1 MKTQSSPGP
10 GKPLV
15 TKRGNVTVKIYA
27 GKNRVNGTTYHQF
40 TLAYYDGAKRVK
52 KRFSDLEEAKQEAE
66 LAATKLANGEGQV
79 LRLTSLDR
87 ANYLQALDTLRPL
100 GRQLNLAVA
109 EYAEVM
115 KLLPPG
121 VSLREAVTDF
131 VRRNHTVRESRTVP
145 QLVAEYIAAKEKA
158 SKSEAHLRD
167 IRLRMTRFG
176 GLFQIPVAHVTGKML
191 QTWLDGLT
199 TSNRT
204 KLNELR
210 HVSALLHFA
219 VRRKYAPRDVLDE
232 IEAVERPEV
241 TASPT
246 LIFTPAELRE
256 LFASAPASLIP
267 WLIFGG
273 FCGLRSAEILR
284 LDWRDVNLKRRFVE
298 VTADNAK
305 TAQRRLVPLCDA
317 AVAWLQPRAKDE
329 GHVVVRSG
337 DKGVYY
343 DLTAAVNQARTA
355 AGIKSKFKWKR
366 NGLRHSFCSY
376 RLAITQD
383 AAKTSLEAGNSPQ
396 MIFRHYREL
405 TTEDEAKEWF
415 AIQPPKS
422 SATLPTVTVTASS
435 DAKVAGI
442 RREAGDAWTI
452 QRN

>member
-1 MKTQSSPGP
+1 MGSNPTPSAI
-10 GKPLV
+10 L
-15 TKRGNVTVKIYA
+15 
-27 GKNRVNGTTYHQF
+27 F

-52 KRFSDLEEAKQEAE
+52 KRFADLEEAKQEAE

-109 EYAEVM
+109 EYVEAV
-115 KLLPPG
+115 KLLPPNT
-121 VSLREAVTDF
+121 SLREAVSNFAKRT
-131 VRRNHTVRESRTVP
+131 NTVRESRTMP
-145 QLVAEYIAAKEKA
+145 QLVAEYIASKEKA
-158 SKSEAHLRD
+158 GKSESHLRD
-167 IRLRMTRFG
+167 MRLRMTRFG
-176 GLFQIPVAHVTGKML
+176 ELFQIPVAHVTGKML

-199 TSNRT
+199 VSNRT

-210 HVSALLHFA
+210 HAAALLHFA
-219 VRRKYAPRDVLDE
+219 VRRKYAPRDLLDE
-232 IEAVERPEV
+232 LEAIERPDV
-241 TASPT
+241 TPSPT

-256 LFASAPASLIP
+256 LFATAPASLVP

-273 FCGLRSAEILR
+273 FCGLRSSEILR

-298 VTADNAK
+298 VRAENAK

-329 GHVVVRSG
+329 GHVVVRTG
-337 DKGVYY
+337 DHAVYY
-343 DLTAAVNQARTA
+343 DLTAAVNRVRHAT
-355 AGIKSKFKWKR
+355 GNKSKFKWKR

-405 TTEDEAKEWF
+405 TSEEEAKEWF
-415 AIQPPKS
+415 GMMPPKTTGTT
-422 SATLPTVTVTASS
+422 ATVTLTTAQDAKS
-435 DAKVAGI
+435 DAN
-442 RREAGDAWTI
+442 RREASDAWTV

>member
-1 MKTQSSPGP
+1 MKAKSSPTP
-10 GKPLV
+10 GKPLEI
-15 TKRGNVTVKIYA
+15 KLGNVTVKIYT
-27 GKNRVNGTTYHQF
+27 GKNLVNGTTYQQF
-40 TLAYYDGAKRVK
+40 TLAYYDGAKRIK

-66 LAATKLANGEGQV
+66 LAVTKLANGEGQV

-87 ANYLQALDTLRPL
+87 ANYLQALETLRPR

-131 VRRNHTVRESRTVP
+131 ARRSDTVRESRTVP
-145 QLVAEYIAAKEKA
+145 QLVAEYIAAKVKA
-158 SKSEAHLRD
+158 GKSEAHLRD
-167 IRLRMTRFG
+167 MRLRMTRFG
-176 GLFQIPVAHVTGKML
+176 GVFQIPVVQLTGKML

-199 TSNRT
+199 VANRT
-204 KLNELR
+204 KLNEFR
-210 HVSALLHFA
+210 HVRSLLNFA
-219 VRRKYAPRDVLDE
+219 VRRKYAPRDLLDE
-232 IEAVERPEV
+232 LGGVERPEV

-246 LIFTPAELRE
+246 LIFSPADLRE
-256 LFASAPASLIP
+256 LFATAPASLIP

-305 TAQRRLVPLCDA
+305 TAQRRLVPLCEA
-317 AVAWLQPRAKDE
+317 AIAWLQPLAQSDGR
-329 GHVVVRSG
+329 VVVRAG
-337 DKGVYY
+337 DHGVYY
-343 DLTAAVNQARTA
+343 DLSPAVNRSRLA
-355 AGIKSKFKWKR
+355 AGLKTKFKWKR

-405 TTEDEAKEWF
+405 TTPDEAQEWF
-415 AIQPPKS
+415 TIQPPKPAEGVGTIT
-422 SATLPTVTVTASS
+422 ATTTFEPQAAADRGESVGTRTAQSH
-435 DAKVAGI
+435 
-442 RREAGDAWTI
+442 
-452 QRN
+452 

>member
-1 MKTQSSPGP
+1 MKTSSLPSP
-10 GKPLV
+10 GKPL
-15 TKRGNVTVKIYA
+15 TIKRGNVSVKIYA
-27 GKNRVNGTTYHQF
+27 SKNRVNGCSYPQF
-40 TLAYYDGAKRVK
+40 TLAYYDGARRQR
-52 KRFSDLEEAKQEAE
+52 KRFADLVKARREAD
-66 LAATKLANGEGQV
+66 LAVTQLANGEGQV

-109 EYAEVM
+109 EYTEVM
-115 KLLPPG
+115 KLLPAG
-121 VSLREAVTDF
+121 VSLREAVADF

-145 QLVAEYIAAKEKA
+145 QLVTEYIAAKEKA
-158 SKSEAHLRD
+158 SKSEAHLHD

-176 GLFQIPVAHVTGKML
+176 NLFHIPVAHVTGKML

-219 VRRKYAPRDVLDE
+219 VRRKYAPHDLLDE
-232 IEAVERPEV
+232 LAAVERPEV
-241 TASPT
+241 AASPT

-256 LFASAPASLIP
+256 LFATAPASLIP

-317 AVAWLQPRAKDE
+317 AVAWLQARAKDE

-343 DLTAAVNQARTA
+343 DLAAAVNRTRREARVKTR
-355 AGIKSKFKWKR
+355 FKWKR

-376 RLAITQD
+376 RLAVTQD

-415 AIQPPKS
+415 GVMPPARPQNVVPLPLA
-422 SATLPTVTVTASS
+422 ATA
-435 DAKVAGI
+435 
-442 RREAGDAWTI
+442 
-452 QRN
+452 

>member
-1 MKTQSSPGP
+1 MKPKSSPTP
-10 GKPLV
+10 GVPLEI
-15 TKRGNVTVKIYA
+15 KCGNVTVKLYV
-27 GKNRVNGTTYHQF
+27 GKNRVNGTEYDQF
-40 TLAYYDGAKRVK
+40 TLTYYDGSKRVK
-52 KRFSDLEEAKQEAE
+52 KRFADLEEAKQEAN

-79 LRLTSLDR
+79 LRLTQLDR
-87 ANYLQALDTLRPL
+87 SHYLQALDILRPL
-100 GRQLNLAVA
+100 GRPLNLAVA

-131 VRRNHTVRESRTVP
+131 VRRNNTVRESRTVP
-145 QLVAEYIAAKEKA
+145 QLVTEYIAAKEKA
-158 SKSEAHLRD
+158 GRSEAHLRD
-167 IRLRMTRFG
+167 MRLRLTRFG
-176 GLFQIPVAHVTGKML
+176 GLFRLPVAHVTGKML

-210 HVSALLHFA
+210 LASGLLHFA
-219 VRRKYAPRDVLDE
+219 VRRKYAPRDLLDE
-232 IEAVERPEV
+232 FKAVERPEV
-241 TASPT
+241 TSSPT

-256 LFASAPASLIP
+256 LFASAPESLIP

-298 VTADNAK
+298 VRADNAK

-317 AVAWLQPRAKDE
+317 AFAWLQPRAKND

-337 DKGVYY
+337 DHGVYY
-343 DLTAAVNQARTA
+343 DLTAAVNRVRKA
-355 AGIKSKFKWKR
+355 AGVKGKFKWKR

-405 TTEDEAKEWF
+405 TTQDEAKEWF
-415 AIQPPKS
+415 GIFPPKQAENVIPMQAAVAAR
-422 SATLPTVTVTASS
+422 SA
-435 DAKVAGI
+435 
-442 RREAGDAWTI
+442 
-452 QRN
+452 

>member
-1 MKTQSSPGP
+1 MKTKSLPAS
-10 GKPLV
+10 GKPFTL
-15 TKRGNVTVKIYA
+15 KRGSIVVKIYV
-27 GKNRVNGTTYHQF
+27 GENRVNGTSYQQF
-40 TLAYYDGAKRVK
+40 TLAYHDGVKRVK

-87 ANYLQALDTLRPL
+87 ANYLQAVEALRSF

-109 EYAEVM
+109 EYVEAI
-115 KLLPPG
+115 KLLPPN
-121 VSLREAVTDF
+121 VSLREVVTDF
-131 VRRNHTVRESRTVP
+131 VRRTLTVRESRTVP
-145 QLVAEYIAAKEKA
+145 QLVTEYIASKEK
-158 SKSEAHLRD
+158 SGRSEAHLRD

-176 GLFQIPVAHVTGKML
+176 EAFQIPVAGITGRML

-199 TSNRT
+199 ASNRT

-210 HVSALLHFA
+210 HATALLNFA
-219 VRRKYAPRDVLDE
+219 VRRKYAPRDLLDE
-232 IEAVERPEV
+232 LHAVERPQFSP
-241 TASPT
+241 SPT
-246 LIFTPAELRE
+246 LIFTPAEYRE
-256 LFASAPASLIP
+256 LFTAAPASLIP

-273 FCGLRSAEILR
+273 FCGLRSAEVLR

-298 VTADNAK
+298 VRAENAK

-317 AVAWLQPRAKDE
+317 AAAWLQPRVKAA
-329 GHVVVRSG
+329 GCVVTRQH
-337 DKGVYY
+337 DQRVYE
-343 DLTAAVNQARTA
+343 DLIAAVNRTRKKV
-355 AGIKSKFKWKR
+355 GNKIKFKWKR

-376 RLAITQD
+376 RLAVTQD

-415 AIQPPKS
+415 SIMPPKS
-422 SATLPTVTVTASS
+422 AINVPTVSVTASS
-435 DAKVAGI
+435 DVKVAGI
-442 RREAGDAWTI
+442 RPEASEAWTI

>member
-1 MKTQSSPGP
+1 MKTNLSPTP
-10 GKPLV
+10 GRPLV
-15 TKRGNVTVKIYA
+15 IKRGNVTVKIYA
-27 GKNRVNGTTYHQF
+27 GKNRVNGTNYHQF
-40 TLAYYDGAKRVK
+40 TLAYYDGAHRRK
-52 KRFSDLEEAKQEAE
+52 KRFSELEEAKQEAE

-100 GRQLNLAVA
+100 GRPLNLAIA
-109 EYAEVM
+109 EYVEVM

-131 VRRNHTVRESRTVP
+131 TRRNNTIRESRAVP

-158 SKSEAHLRD
+158 NKSEAHLRD
-167 IRLRMTRFG
+167 LRLRLTRFG
-176 GLFQIPVAHVTGKML
+176 KAFQIPVAHVTGKML
-191 QTWLDGLT
+191 QMWLDGLT
-199 TSNRT
+199 VSNRT
-204 KLNELR
+204 KLNEIR
-210 HVSALLHFA
+210 HATSLLKFA
-219 VRRKYAPRDVLDE
+219 VRRKYAPRDLLDE

-256 LFASAPASLIP
+256 LFTAAPALLVP
-267 WLIFGG
+267 WLVFGG

-298 VTADNAK
+298 IRADNAK

-317 AVAWLQPRAKDE
+317 AVAWLTPLAATE
-329 GHVVVRSG
+329 GRVVHHLRDNWFYAELAAAANRQRKAAG
-337 DKGVYY
+337 DKG
-343 DLTAAVNQARTA
+343 
-355 AGIKSKFKWKR
+355 KFKWKR

-396 MIFRHYREL
+396 IIFRHYREL

-415 AIQPPKS
+415 GVMPPKQ
-422 SATLPTVTVTASS
+422 AENVIPLQIA
-435 DAKVAGI
+435 ANA
-442 RREAGDAWTI
+442 
-452 QRN
+452 

>member
-1 MKTQSSPGP
+1 VKSKPSPKKR
-10 GKPLV
+10 KPLSI
-15 TKRGNVTVKIYA
+15 KRGNVRVKIYA
-27 GKNRVNGTTYHQF
+27 GKNRVNGTSYKQF

-87 ANYLQALDTLRPL
+87 ASYLQALDTLRPL

-121 VSLREAVTDF
+121 TSLREVVADF
-131 VRRNHTVRESRTVP
+131 VRRHHSVRESRTVP

-176 GLFQIPVAHVTGKML
+176 EAFQLDVAHVTGKML
-191 QTWLDGLT
+191 QTWLDSLT

-204 KLNELR
+204 RLNELR
-210 HVSALLHFA
+210 HISALLHFA
-219 VRRKYAPRDVLDE
+219 VRRKYAPRDLLDE
-232 IEAVERPEV
+232 LAAVERPEV
-241 TASPT
+241 SPSPT
-246 LIFTPAELRE
+246 LILTPAELRE
-256 LFASAPASLIP
+256 LFAAAPTSLIP

-284 LDWRDVNLKRRFVE
+284 LNWRDVNLQRRFVE

-317 AVAWLQPRAKDE
+317 AVAWLLPRAKGE
-329 GHVVVRSG
+329 GHVVVRSS
-337 DKGVYY
+337 DHGVYY
-343 DLTAAVNQARTA
+343 DLTAAVNRARVA
-355 AGIKSKFKWKR
+355 AGIKTKFKWKR
-366 NGLRHSFCSY
+366 NGLRHSYCSY

-383 AAKTSLEAGNSPQ
+383 AAKTSLEAGNTPA

-415 AIQPPKS
+415 GVCPPGTPANVVPLHIAANGSCPAQPVVEN
-422 SATLPTVTVTASS
+422 LTVV
-435 DAKVAGI
+435 
-442 RREAGDAWTI
+442 RP
-452 QRN
+452 